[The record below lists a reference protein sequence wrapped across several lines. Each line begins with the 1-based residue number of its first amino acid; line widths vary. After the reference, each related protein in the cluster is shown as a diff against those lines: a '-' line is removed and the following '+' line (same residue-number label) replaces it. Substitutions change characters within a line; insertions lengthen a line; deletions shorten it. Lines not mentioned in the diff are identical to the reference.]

1 MAKKGSARR
10 YARAVFELDG
20 EKHITDRQAELEK
33 VAILG
38 EDADIVAYL
47 DNPKVKF
54 DDKVSLLYDNI
65 GDIAVTVMNLV
76 YLLIEKGRVSMLP
89 DIADEYRHLVDE
101 YNGIERAEVTTA
113 IPIDDKARKNLSEK
127 LGDITGKKV
136 IIESEYVDPDL
147 IGGIIVKVAGKLIDG
162 STRGRLAELKK
173 ELI

>member
-10 YARAVFELDG
+10 YAQAVFELDG
-20 EKHITDRQAELEK
+20 GKHINERQAELEK
-33 VAILG
+33 IATLG
-38 EDADIVAYL
+38 KDADIIAYL

-54 DDKVSLLYDNI
+54 DDKVSLLHDNM
-65 GDIAVTVMNLV
+65 GDVSVTVLNLA
-76 YLLIEKGRVSMLP
+76 YLLIEKGKVRMLP

-101 YNGIERAEVTTA
+101 ENGIERAEVTTA
-113 IPIDDKARKNLSEK
+113 IPIDDNARKYLTEK
-127 LGDITGKKV
+127 LSGITGKKV